1 MTLNIT
7 YCRLT
12 YKLYLHFI
20 FTQLAQD
27 WPVSSEKVVAASQ
40 SVHSYLN
47 YAQGFGFLQFA
58 EDSS

>member
-7 YCRLT
+7 YCQLT

-20 FTQLAQD
+20 FTQLAQE
-27 WPVSSEKVVAASQ
+27 WPASSEKIVAASQ

-47 YAQGFGFLQFA
+47 YAQGFGFL
-58 EDSS
+58 